1 MSAGGSLLGGSG
13 YPRRRARPADGV
25 ENSSAALN
33 ESTPLKVER
42 QEGVDYHHNVTLPIG
57 VPNMTTTI
65 ELLDAAKRAA
75 GCESDYAFG
84 KRFGFSGSLI
94 SNWRHGRNTFDDN
107 SSEVIAGILGRE
119 PGEVMAICQAQRAKD
134 DKSRSRWLRVAALLA
149 ASVLPPAAGAASH
162 NTSHN
167 FQSNQD
173 SIGIMSTRL
182 RHLLRAF
189 LVGDWLRLA

>member
-1 MSAGGSLLGGSG
+1 MAYIS
-13 YPRRRARPADGV
+13 V
-25 ENSSAALN
+25 
-33 ESTPLKVER
+33 V
-42 QEGVDYHHNVTLPIG
+42 NVTLPIG

-65 ELLDAAKRAA
+65 ELLDAAKRAT
-75 GCESDYAFG
+75 GCTSDYQFG
-84 KRFGFSGSLI
+84 KRFGIKQATMSG
-94 SNWRHGRNTFDDN
+94 WRTGNRHFDD
-107 SSEVIAGILGRE
+107 SHAAMIAEILDRE
-119 PGEVMAICQAQRAKD
+119 PGEVMAICAAERAKD

-167 FQSNQD
+167 FQSNQH